1 MHDCYELIALWLGEV
16 VDMKIYWFGHACFL
30 IENRKKIIIDPFLT
44 GNPLASLKPSEVD
57 VDAVL
62 VTHGHGDHLGDAVE
76 IAKNNDCP
84 VVVIHEL
91 SRILS
96 EKGVEAVG
104 MNIGGTA
111 VVADVK
117 ITMVKAFHS
126 ADYEDERGIISA
138 GDPAGFVVEMSGKRV
153 YHCGDTDV
161 FLDMKL
167 IRELYSPDV
176 MLVPIGGWYTMGIR
190 EAVKAVELVRP
201 KIAVPMH
208 YNTFPV
214 IEINPE
220 EFKEQVE
227 ENVDGVRV
235 VILEPG
241 EYLEI

>member
-1 MHDCYELIALWLGEV
+1 
-16 VDMKIYWFGHACFL
+16 MKVQWFGHACFL
-30 IENRKKIIIDPFLT
+30 VEGEKRVIIDPFLT
-44 GNPLASLKPSEVD
+44 GNPMAPLKPSEVK

-84 VVVIHEL
+84 IVAIHEL
-91 SRILS
+91 SRILA

-111 VVADVK
+111 AVSNVK
-117 ITMVKAFHS
+117 VTMVKAFHS

-138 GDPAGFVVEMSGKRV
+138 GDPAGFVVEMEGKKV

-167 IRELYSPDV
+167 IGELYQPDV
-176 MLVPIGGWYTMGIR
+176 MLVPIGGWYTMGIN
-190 EAVKAVELVRP
+190 EAVKAVELVKPRYA
-201 KIAVPMH
+201 IPMH

-214 IEINPE
+214 IETDPE
-220 EFKEQVE
+220 EFRKEVE
-227 ENVDGVRV
+227 EKVGDVEV
-235 VILEPG
+235 VILSPG
-241 EYLEI
+241 EIIEF

>member
-1 MHDCYELIALWLGEV
+1 MKVRWL
-16 VDMKIYWFGHACFL
+16 GHACFL
-30 IENRKKIIIDPFLT
+30 IENGKRIIIDPFLT
-44 GNPLASLKPSEVD
+44 GNPLSPMKPSEVK

-76 IAKNNDCP
+76 IARNNDCP

-96 EKGVEAVG
+96 EKGIEAVG

-111 VVADVK
+111 TVSDVK
-117 ITMVKAFHS
+117 VTMVKAFHS

-138 GDPAGFVVEMSGKRV
+138 GDPAGFVVEMDGKKV

-161 FLDMKL
+161 FLDMRL
-167 IRELYSPDV
+167 IGELYSPNV

-190 EAVKAVELVRP
+190 EAVKAVELVMP

-214 IEINPE
+214 IEADPE
-220 EFKEQVE
+220 EFRKEVE
-227 ENVDGVRV
+227 SKIQGVRV
-235 VILEPG
+235 VILNPG
-241 EYLEI
+241 EHIEI